1 MLIFRMFSGLF
12 KNRGYPCRVKL
23 RSLKR
28 SRGVCHTLRAG
39 GRVCL
44 HSSFKNSSSLSL
56 TPSGIVSDSLIICV
70 SACTLTAA
78 LVFLSWI
85 CFTSSSYANFCSSL
99 LLNLFMLIYP
109 FFLPFRLLQ
118 KSIRSYRRLREW
130 KSDNEEIILPY
141 RFVLRLALP
150 LRHLKHAKE
159 APLYTKGSYRL
170 PSRHLIVILRSPGCA
185 I

>member
-1 MLIFRMFSGLF
+1 MLIFRMFSGLS
-12 KNRGYPCRVKL
+12 KNRGYPCRVKS
-23 RSLKR
+23 RSLNR
-28 SRGVCHTLRAG
+28 SRGVCHTLKAG

-109 FFLPFRLLQ
+109 FFLPLSPSAKIYPFLQ
-118 KSIRSYRRLREW
+118 KASGME
-130 KSDNEEIILPY
+130 K
-141 RFVLRLALP
+141 
-150 LRHLKHAKE
+150 
-159 APLYTKGSYRL
+159 
-170 PSRHLIVILRSPGCA
+170 
-185 I
+185 